1 MSDSVV
7 TRFEGISLSKETL
20 DETAVS
26 IKPLRPQAEA
36 SDELLLARVTKGDQQ
51 ALGILF
57 QRHRRVLRG
66 IATRILGD
74 GSEAEDLVQ
83 DLFVFIHLKSVIFDS
98 SKSSAR
104 SWIVQMA
111 YHRAISRRRY
121 LVTRNFYSRQEI
133 GEVAERVVGTTTTEN
148 DYSEES
154 VFGRNGLEQI
164 METLSGDQ
172 RETLRLHF
180 FEGYTLLEISEIMR
194 QPHGNVRNHYYR
206 GLAQLRKQ
214 MCGSKVQVVQQ
225 TGK

>member
-1 MSDSVV
+1 VTSGFPVAPVTAKPESRPSVA
-7 TRFEGISLSKETL
+7 E
-20 DETAVS
+20 
-26 IKPLRPQAEA
+26 PQAFA
-36 SDELLLARVTKGDQQ
+36 DDVLTDELLLARIAGGDQK
-51 ALGILF
+51 ALAFLF
-57 QRHRRVLRG
+57 QRYCRLLRGVATRVLRD
-66 IATRILGD
+66 A
-74 GSEAEDLVQ
+74 SEAEDLVQ
-83 DLFVFIHLKSVIFDS
+83 DLFLFFQRRSAIFDS
-98 SKSSAR
+98 SKSSGR

-121 LVTRNFYSRQEI
+121 LVTRNFYTHQEI
-133 GEVAERVVGTTTTEN
+133 GGIADWMVGTTTTEN
-148 DYSEES
+148 DYSEEY

-180 FEGYTLLEISEIMR
+180 FEGYTLLEISEIMQ